1 MGRFVVNFA
10 ELDSALA
17 ELQAFLG
24 LVEDNL
30 DAIEART
37 AQHQQH
43 WEGAAAAQHDVEQRE
58 WRAGA
63 VEMAAGLM
71 EMRAAAAAARRSYL
85 EASNANLRLLG
96 RGTTG

>member
-1 MGRFVVNFA
+1 MNFA
-10 ELDSALA
+10 ELDSALV
-17 ELQAFLG
+17 ELEAFLG

-30 DAIEART
+30 EAIEART
-37 AQHQQH
+37 VQHQQH
-43 WEGAAAAQHDVEQRE
+43 WEGAAAAQYGFAQRE

-71 EMRAAAAAARRSYL
+71 EMRAAAAAARRSYS

>member
-1 MGRFVVNFA
+1 MVNFA
-10 ELDSALA
+10 ELDSALV
-17 ELQAFLG
+17 ELEAFLG

-30 DAIEART
+30 EAIEART
-37 AQHQQH
+37 VQHQQH
-43 WEGAAAAQHDVEQRE
+43 WEGAAAAQYGFAQRE

-71 EMRAAAAAARRSYL
+71 EMRAAAAAARRSYS